1 MRYDVV
7 KMELKHNEKRI
18 QGLVFFR
25 GSQMLEVEK
34 QINEWISTVLNP
46 NNGKI
51 LNTNYQILQSS
62 KHSLYNFDI

>member
-1 MRYDVV
+1 M
-7 KMELKHNEKRI
+7 KKRI

-34 QINEWISTVLNP
+34 QINEWISTVLDP

-51 LNTNYQILQSS
+51 LDTNIRY
-62 KHSLYNFDI
+62 YNLPALVI